1 MPMVMPY
8 QHSQAQQTQL
18 GYERFAK
25 RHQSSSR
32 GGSNR
37 GDRFERV
44 TSDAKPG
51 GELAI
56 ESFAVADGLSQILNQ
71 PLSQGHMSWSSQAPD
86 FAVLPQ
92 VHHPPMLQ
100 HFKQQL
106 SSLQIP
112 SLQHNSL
119 YVRDSGALKLPSP
132 RIQGLVDISLSDSSK
147 HELDDQ
153 GEGSQFSPSRRNRK
167 QNQRSWGFND

>member
-1 MPMVMPY
+1 MPVTMPY
-8 QHSQAQQTQL
+8 QHVQAQQLQP
-18 GYERFAK
+18 GYEKLAK
-25 RHQSSSR
+25 RLQSSSP
-32 GGSNR
+32 GGSNN

-44 TSDAKPG
+44 ASDAKPG
-51 GELAI
+51 RE
-56 ESFAVADGLSQILNQ
+56 VAMDSSPVTDGLSQILNQ
-71 PLSQGHMSWSSQAPD
+71 PLSQGHMSWSPQVMN
-86 FAVLPQ
+86 FADLPQ
-92 VHHPPMLQ
+92 VHQPPVLQ

-119 YVRDSGALKLPSP
+119 YARDSGALRLPSP
-132 RIQGLVDISLSDSSK
+132 RIQGLVDISASDSTK

-153 GEGSQFSPSRRNRK
+153 GEGSQFSPGRRRRK